1 MIRPTEDA
9 RISNLIVSASE
20 SEIQLAM
27 QSHKALVDLV
37 HVITNR
43 NDIKIGEVKWKTDWR

>member
-43 NDIKIGEVKWKTDWR
+43 NDIKVGEVKWKTDWR